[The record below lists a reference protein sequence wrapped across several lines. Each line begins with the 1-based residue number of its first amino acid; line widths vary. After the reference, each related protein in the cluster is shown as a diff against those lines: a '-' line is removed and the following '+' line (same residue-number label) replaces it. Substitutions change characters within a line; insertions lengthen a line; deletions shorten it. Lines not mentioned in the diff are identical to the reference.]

1 MEPLEIAKSVPAD
14 CITSQSHVGWVE
26 IEEEAPSD
34 NLTMECRTLLA
45 SGAMGSFPCISELKC
60 SVCRVPAWL
69 RYTLYGSVKSFD
81 RYYFLKLLPEGNFS
95 FEGLE
100 TSNISKKKGYWTLQ
114 SRLHSHWWRLEGDS
128 LPIGRHVWLSELGNV
143 TLTLTACT
151 PSHFTTNEGF
161 CLHRSQRCD
170 GRPDSP
176 DGSDEQQCRERLLD
190 VPRLYDREKSPFHG
204 RSQKGVLY
212 FSFDFFH
219 IKQMKTEE
227 RVIHIDMGQL
237 LMWSDP
243 RLRFKDIRNTQQYL
257 MCERIWY
264 PSVGMI
270 EGFNMGGAIDIRG
283 YNTVCYLNNSAHTQ
297 EQYDLLDA
305 FTGKSI
311 EGKFL
316 NMTMYLEFRVSIP
329 CLFELHRYPFGTY
342 KCNSSIF
349 LKKWREE
356 MQWKS
361 IETGRCAGQ
370 PKYRGNHNLLDYRLL
385 SITYDVP
392 DGDFVVLTFHL
403 RGQFTYHLLNSFSP
417 SALMFIICYSTL
429 FFPLENFNERIMVSL
444 TAMLVLAAFFAQAT
458 DSYVK
463 TPYFKLLD
471 VWYAVLISLCF
482 GCVMMNAIVNGIRV
496 RATTSRWRTMV
507 KVRDVEV
514 VPSETDQLAQASVVN
529 LVAATLIML
538 LFVVVV
544 LVVSLV
550 ATEVI

>member
-1 MEPLEIAKSVPAD
+1 MILDSGNNNCNSNNSTIRVSND
-14 CITSQSHVGWVE
+14 NTDDD
-26 IEEEAPSD
+26 SD
-34 NLTMECRTLLA
+34 DEN
-45 SGAMGSFPCISELKC
+45 
-60 SVCRVPAWL
+60 
-69 RYTLYGSVKSFD
+69 D
-81 RYYFLKLLPEGNFS
+81 DN
-95 FEGLE
+95 
-100 TSNISKKKGYWTLQ
+100 
-114 SRLHSHWWRLEGDS
+114 D
-128 LPIGRHVWLSELGNV
+128 
-143 TLTLTACT
+143 
-151 PSHFTTNEGF
+151 NEGA
-161 CLHRSQRCD
+161 H
-170 GRPDSP
+170 
-176 DGSDEQQCRERLLD
+176 
-190 VPRLYDREKSPFHG
+190 
-204 RSQKGVLY
+204 
-212 FSFDFFH
+212 
-219 IKQMKTEE
+219 
-227 RVIHIDMGQL
+227 
-237 LMWSDP
+237 
-243 RLRFKDIRNTQQYL
+243 
-257 MCERIWY
+257 
-264 PSVGMI
+264 
-270 EGFNMGGAIDIRG
+270 AIDV
-283 YNTVCYLNNSAHTQ
+283 Y
-297 EQYDLLDA
+297 A
-305 FTGKSI
+305 FLSGKSI

-507 KVRDVEV
+507 VKVRDVEV